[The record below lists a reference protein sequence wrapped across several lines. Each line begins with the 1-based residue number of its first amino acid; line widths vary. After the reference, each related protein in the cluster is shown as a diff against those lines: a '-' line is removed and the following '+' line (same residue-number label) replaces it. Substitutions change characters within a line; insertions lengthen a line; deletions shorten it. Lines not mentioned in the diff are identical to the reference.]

1 MAYDDYQR
9 LRIAVGDGICRATI
23 DNPPINLLNAEL
35 IIELGRFGAE
45 VAADDEVRVVVVD
58 SADAEFFVA
67 HADVTLIQQLPTGD
81 TTLHDVPSP
90 FVAMVDVFRTMPKAT
105 IAVIEGIARGG
116 GSELA
121 LSFDMRFAAL
131 GKARLAQ
138 PEVALGIIPGGGGTQ
153 RLPRLIGRAALWRSS
168 SAATTSTRRPPRHGV
183 TSIAP
188 CPPMRCARSSTRWPI
203 ASRRTRSRPSQR
215 PSGPWTPQ
223 LAIRPQGCASRTNCS
238 AKPSRSRPPPT
249 VCRGSWTTAARPASS
264 KSIRCASSFRR
275 SPRRARGFRSGP
287 QAG

>member
-9 LRIAVGDGICRATI
+9 LRIAVGDGVCRATI

-45 VAADDEVRVVVVD
+45 VAADEDVRVVVVD

-67 HADVTLIQQLPTGD
+67 HADVTLIQRLPTGD
-81 TTLHDVPSP
+81 TTLHDEPSP

-153 RLPRLIGRAALWRSS
+153 RLPRVVGRARALEVILGCQDIDAET
-168 SAATTSTRRPPRHGV
+168 AAAWGYVNRALPAEELRPFV
-183 TSIAP
+183 DALA
-188 CPPMRCARSSTRWPI
+188 ARI
-203 ASRRTRSRPSQR
+203 ASYPPDVIAASKRAVDAAAGDPTAGLRVENQLFRETLAGPAAAERMQAFMDNGGQTREFEVGTLR
-215 PSGPWTPQ
+215 
-223 LAIRPQGCASRTNCS
+223 L
-238 AKPSRSRPPPT
+238 
-249 VCRGSWTTAARPASS
+249 
-264 KSIRCASSFRR
+264 
-275 SPRRARGFRSGP
+275 
-287 QAG
+287 